1 MSSAFDI
8 DPKNYLSI
16 EYTKYLNNLEE
27 IAVSNPNQFFKM
39 KANMVEEVKSATT
52 LMIYNLIKGILSTGN
67 CTGLNGGSHI
77 YERVRPDLH
86 PNYPKQLINDISLSL
101 VETINNYLDQHVCDI
116 LMPRRLQSL
125 VGQAHNI
132 NLPEGMTAAGNT
144 NA

>member
-1 MSSAFDI
+1 LQF
-8 DPKNYLSI
+8 
-16 EYTKYLNNLEE
+16 
-27 IAVSNPNQFFKM
+27 SNPNQFFKM

-67 CTGLNGGSHI
+67 CIGLPSTGGVLGGPRHI
-77 YERVRPDLH
+77 YEKIRPDLA

-144 NA
+144 NTAA